1 MTDTETRRRAD
12 APAHNWPPMF
22 WLWFDP
28 ISITAPMP
36 QTASG
41 FSLSSNAKSE
51 QAQRRTAQATC
62 AKDATGEQIRCEQYQ
77 HRRCS
82 PRAQDRPLLGSLRN
96 LLPACYPMLGPSLPP
111 PERPSENRL
120 AITPKPSSMKTKTK
134 LDTAD
139 TLPAAASRLGV
150 DASLLRSLRSSGSL
164 AFKNG
169 RVDLA
174 MIRAELA
181 SMPAPTAGAGDAAAD
196 LEEKSVLERR
206 KLKAQYQREEFRLAV
221 ARRDFLPAVE
231 VAADMVRIANATRAE
246 CLRLLADAPT
256 WEGLTA
262 SQISQKATAWMLSVC
277 VNLSDAT
284 SRLYC

>member
-1 MTDTETRRRAD
+1 MAGDILSATLSET
-12 APAHNWPPMF
+12 
-22 WLWFDP
+22 
-28 ISITAPMP
+28 
-36 QTASG
+36 
-41 FSLSSNAKSE
+41 AKNS
-51 QAQRRTAQATC
+51 
-62 AKDATGEQIRCEQYQ
+62 
-77 HRRCS
+77 
-82 PRAQDRPLLGSLRN
+82 
-96 LLPACYPMLGPSLPP
+96 
-111 PERPSENRL
+111 
-120 AITPKPSSMKTKTK
+120 AITPEEPPIPPPMKTPPTKRRPKTK

-181 SMPAPTAGAGDAAAD
+181 SMPEPAAGAGDAAAD
-196 LEEKSVLERR
+196 LEDKQTLERR

-221 ARRDFLPAVE
+221 ARRDYLPAVE

-262 SQISQKATAWMLSVC
+262 AEISVKATAWMTSVC

-284 SRLYC
+284 SRLYR

>member
-1 MTDTETRRRAD
+1 
-12 APAHNWPPMF
+12 
-22 WLWFDP
+22 
-28 ISITAPMP
+28 
-36 QTASG
+36 
-41 FSLSSNAKSE
+41 
-51 QAQRRTAQATC
+51 
-62 AKDATGEQIRCEQYQ
+62 
-77 HRRCS
+77 
-82 PRAQDRPLLGSLRN
+82 
-96 LLPACYPMLGPSLPP
+96 
-111 PERPSENRL
+111 
-120 AITPKPSSMKTKTK
+120 MKTKTTKRPPIKRRPKTK

-139 TLPAAASRLGV
+139 TLPAAAARLGV

-181 SMPAPTAGAGDAAAD
+181 ELPAPKAGSGDAAAD
-196 LEEKSVLERR
+196 LEDKQTLERR

-221 ARRDFLPAVE
+221 ARREYLPAGE

-262 SQISQKATAWMLSVC
+262 SQISQKATEWMASVC
-277 VNLSDAT
+277 VNLSDST
-284 SRLYC
+284 SRLYRWFVPGEVVRPFYDEKAKARQGARNDLVNIVEKIPQGNRDPQSRDEAGKVAE